1 MFKSRRKFQRRIQDP
16 VKQSMIRYF
25 CKNLSVLEK
34 SYTIDASKGSKC
46 AFALSNVVNLNNSL
60 ISNKTSIAE

>member
-1 MFKSRRKFQRRIQDP
+1 MFKSRRKIQRRIQDP
-16 VKQSMIRYF
+16 VKQSIRYF

-34 SYTIDASKGSKC
+34 SYTIDASMGSKC